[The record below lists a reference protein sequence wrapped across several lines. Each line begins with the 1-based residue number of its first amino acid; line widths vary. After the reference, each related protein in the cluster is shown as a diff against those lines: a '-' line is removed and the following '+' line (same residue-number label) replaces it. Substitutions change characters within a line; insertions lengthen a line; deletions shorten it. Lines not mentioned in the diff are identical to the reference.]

1 MDPCRRQELDAQ
13 LIPRRDAAHLV
24 IEAPTPEKRLC
35 LVDLIPLNRPR
46 RHVENATLGQGSPQL
61 DVLPMSPDE
70 GHGAVGGIIVK
81 EFALGNI
88 RLVPA

>member
-1 MDPCRRQELDAQ
+1 MVLG
-13 LIPRRDAAHLV
+13 
-24 IEAPTPEKRLC
+24 
-35 LVDLIPLNRPR
+35 PR

-61 DVLPMSPDE
+61 DVLRMGPDE
-70 GHGAVGGIIVK
+70 GYGAVGGIIVK